1 MDNISIIST
10 RSGVN
15 RDGWRTEEVRE
26 LRDAVGIST
35 RSDEWSI
42 AYQHQFGAACVFID
56 SYKETE
62 VVASLGVMIWQGLDG
77 GNWNPD
83 GLIVA
88 NRFASDL
95 AKAGLT
101 QEAMDIM
108 KHSAFAFAEGLESQ
122 MPRAIMRFVLE
133 ADADT
138 FAAVEKVVEGMLA
151 DLDYDGDEEEECAA

>member
-1 MDNISIIST
+1 MNIISN
-10 RSGVN
+10 RVN
-15 RDGWRTEEVRE
+15 EVRE
-26 LRDAVGIST
+26 LRDAVSIST
-35 RSDEWSI
+35 GSEEWQI

-56 SYKETE
+56 SYRETE
-62 VVASLGVMIWQGLDG
+62 VFASLGVMIWQGLDG

-83 GLIVA
+83 GLVIA

-95 AKAGLT
+95 AKAGLP

-138 FAAVEKVVEGMLA
+138 FAVVEKVVAGMLA
-151 DLDYDGDEEEECAA
+151 DLDYDEDAEEECAG